1 MSGNETGNTRQT
13 LIDNAV
19 AERERLREWL
29 LPQMAEGKPK
39 AFTKDEYRQ
48 MAAADL
54 GSFSKAAFDHAWIAA
69 IEDCGRQDWYDP
81 LSRRR
86 MARN

>member
-1 MSGNETGNTRQT
+1 MPTRQLIT
-13 LIDNAV
+13 SRQALIDNAV

-48 MAAADL
+48 LAAADL
-54 GSFSKAAFDHAWIAA
+54 GSFSKAGFDHGWIAA
-69 IEDCGRQDWYDP
+69 IEDSGRQDWYGQ
-81 LSRRR
+81 LARRR